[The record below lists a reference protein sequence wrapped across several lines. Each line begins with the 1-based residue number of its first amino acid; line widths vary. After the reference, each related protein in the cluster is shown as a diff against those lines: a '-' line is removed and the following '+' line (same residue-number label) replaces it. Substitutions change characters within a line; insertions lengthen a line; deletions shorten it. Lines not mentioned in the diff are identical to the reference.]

1 MDDNLASGYHS
12 FNSEY
17 GTTTDLLP
25 GADWEGWSYVSVG
38 CAGMFLNYC
47 YYIPRSGWASV
58 GARMTPGTE
67 HRLVLKPRRR
77 CR

>member
-17 GTTTDLLP
+17 GTTTDLLLC
-25 GADWEGWSYVSVG
+25 ADWEGWSYVSVG

-67 HRLVLKPRRR
+67 HRLVLKPRRS